1 MSVIGRRLIAF
12 VGVFMLAAAPVLAD
26 GDAPQDAPKVKVE
39 RNAQGQKVFRITEGV
54 VVEGHVV
61 KPEAFYVLQRSS
73 IDYDWEQ
80 LKQDFL
86 PKILDATKKHPF

>member
-1 MSVIGRRLIAF
+1 MNIIARVALSLGF
-12 VGVFMLAAAPVLAD
+12 VALLGVPARAD
-26 GDAPQDAPKVKVE
+26 GDAAQDAPKVKVE